1 MLEVTLKARPKGCWV
16 TDFVEAHPEA
26 QMKVLD
32 CVTLENSKGV
42 HHFFK
47 IIAPLHLID
56 NLVESIRNDPTLYDI
71 ELVTSKTGMI
81 YGSINIRDHT
91 CGFSMP
97 GIYLK
102 SASSLPDRIMEWN
115 ILGNNDSV
123 PQLLKQLDGDGVKV
137 EIIRLAAFNGEE
149 VLTGKQELIL
159 QMALERGYFENP
171 RKVNLEE
178 LAKIT
183 GTTPSAMTQLL
194 RKGLKKVLR
203 QYL

>member
-1 MLEVTLKARPKGCWV
+1 
-16 TDFVEAHPEA
+16 
-26 QMKVLD
+26 
-32 CVTLENSKGV
+32 
-42 HHFFK
+42 
-47 IIAPLHLID
+47 
-56 NLVESIRNDPTLYDI
+56 
-71 ELVTSKTGMI
+71 
-81 YGSINIRDHT
+81 
-91 CGFSMP
+91 
-97 GIYLK
+97 
-102 SASSLPDRIMEWN
+102 MEWN
-115 ILGNNDSV
+115 ILGDNDSI
-123 PQLLKQLDGDGVKV
+123 PQLLKQLDSDGVKV
-137 EIIRLAAFNGEE
+137 EIIRRAAFNGEE